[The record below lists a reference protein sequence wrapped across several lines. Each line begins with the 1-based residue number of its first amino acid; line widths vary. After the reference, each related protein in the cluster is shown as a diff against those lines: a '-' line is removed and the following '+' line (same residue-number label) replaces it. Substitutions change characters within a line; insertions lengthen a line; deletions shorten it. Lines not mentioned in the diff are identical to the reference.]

1 MSRFVLSRRQVLAS
15 AAALSV
21 AGCAT
26 SGVVTG
32 AYKVG
37 ANFSITLG
45 DKWAD
50 ISTWLGD
57 RGPGVRLLTIDGP
70 WLNRLY
76 IIDGLKPGQSLL
88 RPERRDRPNPAYRD
102 NMTSRELVEFVVDS
116 VAMIGYQAPEAT
128 NLRPAKFGDADGVRF
143 DIATRTR
150 QGLLIDSTALV
161 AQRNGR
167 LHLMLFLAPREHYYA
182 ATLPEVEKIFA
193 SVAFAAKA

>member
-1 MSRFVLSRRQVLAS
+1 MTGFSVSRRGLLAG
-15 AAALSV
+15 AAALSL

-32 AYKVG
+32 DYKVG
-37 ANFSITLG
+37 SQYTVTLG

-50 ISTWLGD
+50 ITTWLGD

-76 IIDGLKPGQSLL
+76 VVDGLRSGQSM
-88 RPERRDRPNPAYRD
+88 ERAPSRDRPNPAFRD
-102 NMTSRELVEFVVDS
+102 GMTSRELVEFVVDS
-116 VAMIGYQAPEAT
+116 VAMIGYQAPEAA

-143 DIATRTR
+143 DILAKTT
-150 QGLLIDSTALV
+150 QGLLIDGTALV
-161 AQRNGR
+161 AQRKGR
-167 LHLMLFLAPREHYYA
+167 LHLMLFLAPREHYCA

>member
-1 MSRFVLSRRQVLAS
+1 MSRSFLSRRALLAGV
-15 AAALSV
+15 AGLSL

-32 AYKVG
+32 DYKVG
-37 ANFSITLG
+37 TQYTVTLG

-76 IIDGLKPGQSLL
+76 VVDGLRPGQSL
-88 RPERRDRPNPAYRD
+88 ERAPSRDRPNPAYRD

-116 VAMIGYQAPEAT
+116 VAMLGYQAPEAA
-128 NLRPAKFGDADGVRF
+128 NLAPAKFGGVDGVRF
-143 DIATRTR
+143 DIATRTK
-150 QGLLIDSTALV
+150 QGLLFDATALV

-167 LHLMLFLAPREHYYA
+167 LHLMLFLASREHYYA

-193 SVAFAAKA
+193 SVVFAAKS

>member
-1 MSRFVLSRRQVLAS
+1 MNRGFLSRRELLAGG
-15 AAALSV
+15 AALSL

-37 ANFSITLG
+37 SHYTITLG

-76 IIDGLKPGQSLL
+76 VVDGLRPGQSL
-88 RPERRDRPNPAYRD
+88 ERAPSRDRPNPAYRD

-116 VAMIGYQAPEAT
+116 VAMIGYQSPEAT
-128 NLRPAKFGDADGVRF
+128 NLAPAKFGDTDGVRF
-143 DIATRTR
+143 DIATRTK
-150 QGLLIDSTALV
+150 QGLLIDATALV
-161 AQRNGR
+161 AQRKGR
-167 LHLMLFLAPREHYYA
+167 LHLMLFLAPREHYFA
-182 ATLPEVEKIFA
+182 ATLPQVEKIFA
-193 SVAFAAKA
+193 SVAFAA

>member
-1 MSRFVLSRRQVLAS
+1 MSRSVITRRHLLAG
-15 AAALSV
+15 AAVLSV

-37 ANFSITLG
+37 SNYSIVLG

-50 ISTWLGD
+50 ITTWLND
-57 RGPGVRLLTIDGP
+57 RTSGVRLLTIDGP

-76 IIDGLKPGQSLL
+76 VVDGLKPGQSLL

-116 VAMIGYQAPEAT
+116 VAMINYQAPEAL

-143 DIATRTR
+143 DIATKTEA
-150 QGLLIDSTALV
+150 GLLIDATALV
-161 AQRNGR
+161 AQRDGR

-182 ATLPEVEKIFA
+182 ATLPEVERIFA
-193 SVAFAAKA
+193 SVAFAAKR

>member
-1 MSRFVLSRRQVLAS
+1 MSQTFVSRRTLLAG
-15 AAALSV
+15 AAGLAL

-37 ANFSITLG
+37 PAYEVTLG

-76 IIDGLKPGQSLL
+76 ITEGLKPGQSMI
-88 RPERRDRPNPAYRD
+88 RAPSRDRPNPTYRD
-102 NMTSRELVEFVVDS
+102 NMSSRELVEFVVEN
-116 VAMIGYQAPEAT
+116 VAVLGYQAPDST
-128 NLRPAKFGDADGVRF
+128 NLRPAKFGVADGVRF
-143 DIATRTR
+143 EIATQTPR
-150 QGLLIDSTALV
+150 GLLIDGTALV
-161 AQRNGR
+161 AQRYGR
-167 LHLMLFLAPREHYYA
+167 LYVMLFLAPREHYFA
-182 ATLPEVEKIFA
+182 VTLPEVEKIFA
-193 SVAFAAKA
+193 SVMFRA